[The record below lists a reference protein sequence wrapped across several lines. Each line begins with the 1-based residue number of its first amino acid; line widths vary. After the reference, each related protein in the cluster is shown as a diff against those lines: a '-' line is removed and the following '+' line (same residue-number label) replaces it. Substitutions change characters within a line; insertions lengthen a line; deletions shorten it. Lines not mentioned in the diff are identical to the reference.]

1 MGMPNNWTRVRG
13 YPAAAGKSAVSVAL
27 IAAAVVVMSCSDLL
41 TSAPDPGDVFDG
53 PVDGLTPAEL
63 AAFIRGD
70 EEFGRRFAPVTGLGP
85 IFNDVSCAAC
95 HSGDGRGRPANALIR
110 IGSPDDDM
118 YSSLG
123 GPQIQDRA
131 IPGAVAE
138 PTPVGVAISLRLPP
152 PVFGVGL
159 IEAIPE
165 AEILSRADPDDADGD
180 GISGR
185 PNWVIPPPWV
195 PANEPG
201 SGAAARIG
209 RFGRKAQTTSILQQ
223 AVEAY
228 LQDMGI
234 TTDFLPDENRNQVA
248 GHPYDAVDAVVDP
261 EIPAGTVFAVVNYLR
276 LLAAPAPGASNAT
289 RERGQ
294 VVFGETGCAACH
306 VPVLHT
312 GTATVSAL
320 SNKPVALYSDLLLH
334 DMGDA
339 LADDRPDGSANGREW
354 RTTPLWGLRL
364 VRQFLNGDVFLL
376 HDGRA
381 RTIEEA
387 ILLHG
392 GEAQRSRDLFNALTA
407 ADRAALVEFVGS
419 R

>member
-1 MGMPNNWTRVRG
+1 MPNTVAEPSRRRG
-13 YPAAAGKSAVSVAL
+13 KLGKRTLAGTIVGAALSL
-27 IAAAVVVMSCSDLL
+27 AACSDLL
-41 TSAPDPGDVFDG
+41 TAAPDSGDLLDA
-53 PVDGLTPAEL
+53 PLDGLSSTEL
-63 AAFIRGD
+63 GAFIRGD
-70 EEFGRRFAPVTGLGP
+70 QEFGRRFAPATGLGP

-95 HSGDGRGRPANALIR
+95 HSGDGRGRPDNALSR
-110 IGSPDDDM
+110 IGSPENDM
-118 YSSLG
+118 NRALG

-131 IPGAVAE
+131 IPGAIPEAIPAGV
-138 PTPVGVAISLRLPP
+138 PVSLRLPP
-152 PVFGVGL
+152 PVFGAGL

-185 PNWVIPPPWV
+185 PNWVTPPSWV
-195 PANEPG
+195 PPTEPG
-201 SGAAARIG
+201 GGSAARIG

-223 AVEAY
+223 TVEAY

-234 TTDFLPDENRNQVA
+234 TTDFLPEENRNPLA
-248 GHPYDAVDAVVDP
+248 GHPHDAADVVPDP
-261 EIPAGTVFAVVNYLR
+261 EVSRSTVFAVVNYLR
-276 LLAAPAPGASNAT
+276 LLAPPAPGQPNAT
-289 RERGQ
+289 RERGSALFTE
-294 VVFGETGCAACH
+294 VGCASCH

-312 GTATVSAL
+312 GNAVTPAL
-320 SNKPVALYSDLLLH
+320 ANRPVALYSDLLLH

-339 LADDRPDGSANGREW
+339 LADHRPDADASGREW

-364 VRQFLNGDVFLL
+364 IRQFLNGDAFLL

-381 RTIEEA
+381 RTIEDA

-392 GEAQRSRDLFNALTA
+392 GEAQRSRDLFGSLNAT
-407 ADRAALVEFVGS
+407 DRAALVDFVGS

>member
-1 MGMPNNWTRVRG
+1 MPNT
-13 YPAAAGKSAVSVAL
+13 AGEPSRLRTNHIGARLSL
-27 IAAAVVVMSCSDLL
+27 GLAAVVLAVAACSDLL
-41 TSAPDPGDVFDG
+41 TSSPDAGDVFDG
-53 PVDGLTPAEL
+53 PVDGLTPSEL
-63 AAFIRGD
+63 SAFIRGD
-70 EEFGRRFAPVTGLGP
+70 EEFGRRFAANTGLGP

-95 HSGDGRGRPANALIR
+95 HSGDGRGRPGNALTR

-118 YSSLG
+118 HRSLG

-138 PTPVGVAISLRLPP
+138 QAPTGVAISLRLPP

-165 AEILSRADPDDADGD
+165 SEILSRADSGDANGD

-185 PNWVIPPPWV
+185 PNWVTPPAWV
-195 PANEPG
+195 PFTEPG
-201 SGAAARIG
+201 AGADRRIG
-209 RFGRKAQTTSILQQ
+209 RFGRKAQTSSILQQ
-223 AVEAY
+223 TVEAY

-234 TTDFLPDENRNQVA
+234 TTDFLPNENRNPMA
-248 GHPYDAVDAVVDP
+248 AHPHDAVDVVP
-261 EIPAGTVFAVVNYLR
+261 EPEVAAGTVFAVVNYLR
-276 LLAAPAPGASNAT
+276 LLAPPAPGEAT
-289 RERGQ
+289 AERERGS
-294 VVFGETGCAACH
+294 VVFANAGCAACH
-306 VPVLHT
+306 TPVLHT
-312 GTATVSAL
+312 GSAIVPAL
-320 SNKPVALYSDLLLH
+320 ANKPVTLYSDLLLH

-339 LADDRPDGSANGREW
+339 LADHRPDGQASGREW

-364 VRQFLNGDVFLL
+364 IRQFLNGEAFLL

-392 GEAQRSRDLFNALTA
+392 GEAQRSRDLFNGLNA
-407 ADRAALVEFVGS
+407 ADRAALLEFVGS

>member
-1 MGMPNNWTRVRG
+1 MPKNSTGRFVLRDLFRSRAISG
-13 YPAAAGKSAVSVAL
+13 AAALAF
-27 IAAAVVVMSCSDLL
+27 VVVACSDLL

-53 PVDGLTPAEL
+53 PVDGLSPSEL
-63 AAFIRGD
+63 AAFVRGD
-70 EEFGRRFAPVTGLGP
+70 EEFGRRFSPVMGLGP

-95 HSGDGRGRPANALIR
+95 HSGDGRGRPGNALTR
-110 IGSPDDDM
+110 IGSPEDDM
-118 YSSLG
+118 HRSLG

-131 IPGAVAE
+131 IHGALAE
-138 PTPVGVAISLRLPP
+138 QTPAGVAVSLRLPP

-159 IEAIPE
+159 IESIPE
-165 AEILSRADPDDADGD
+165 STILLRADPNDVDGD

-185 PNWVIPPPWV
+185 PNWVTPPAWV
-195 PANEPG
+195 PATEPG
-201 SGAAARIG
+201 GGSAARIG

-223 AVEAY
+223 TVEAY

-234 TTDFLPDENRNQVA
+234 TTDFLNVENRNPLA
-248 GHPYDAVDAVVDP
+248 GHPHDAADLVP
-261 EIPAGTVFAVVNYLR
+261 EPEATSGTVFAVVNYLR
-276 LLAAPAPGASNAT
+276 LLAPPAPAVPNANLD
-289 RERGQ
+289 RGQ
-294 VVFGETGCAACH
+294 VMFGDVGCAACH
-306 VPVLHT
+306 VPTLQT
-312 GTATVSAL
+312 GTVAVAAL
-320 SNKPVALYSDLLLH
+320 SNRPVTLYSDLLLH

-339 LADDRPDGSANGREW
+339 LADHRPDQGASGREW

-364 VRQFLNGDVFLL
+364 IRQFLNGEAFLL

-392 GEAQRSRDLFNALTA
+392 GEAQRSRDKFNALNA
-407 ADRAALVEFVGS
+407 ADRAALIDFVGS

>member
-1 MGMPNNWTRVRG
+1 MPNNSQRRRSRLLATL
-13 YPAAAGKSAVSVAL
+13 AAAAL
-27 IAAAVVVMSCSDLL
+27 TVGACSDLL
-41 TSAPDPGDVFDG
+41 TSVPDPGDVFDG
-53 PVDGLTPAEL
+53 PVDGLTPSEL
-63 AAFIRGD
+63 AAFVRGD
-70 EEFGRRFAPVTGLGP
+70 EEFGRRFAASTGLGP

-95 HSGDGRGRPANALIR
+95 HSGDGRGRPENALAR
-110 IGSPDDDM
+110 IGAPDNGM
-118 YSSLG
+118 HSSLG

-138 PTPVGVAISLRLPP
+138 TVPHGVAVSLRLPP

-165 AEILSRADPDDADGD
+165 SEILSRADPNDANGD

-185 PNWVIPPPWV
+185 PNWVTPPEWV
-195 PANEPG
+195 PQTEPG
-201 SGAAARIG
+201 SGSELRIG

-223 AVEAY
+223 TVEAY

-234 TTDFLPDENRNQVA
+234 TTDFLPIENRNPMAGQPHDGADVVA
-248 GHPYDAVDAVVDP
+248 DP
-261 EIPAGTVFAVVNYLR
+261 EVPAGTVFAVVNYLR
-276 LLAAPAPGASNAT
+276 LLAPPAAGAPNAV
-289 RERGQ
+289 RDRGG
-294 VVFGETGCAACH
+294 VLFGDIGCAACH
-306 VPVLHT
+306 TPVMQT
-312 GTATVSAL
+312 GQATTAAL
-320 SNKPVALYSDLLLH
+320 TNKPVALYSDLLLH

-339 LADDRPDGSANGREW
+339 LADQRPDGQANGREW
-354 RTTPLWGLRL
+354 RTTPLWGMRL
-364 VRQFLNGDVFLL
+364 IRQFLNGEVFLM

-392 GEAQRSRDLFNALTA
+392 GEAQRARNLFDALNA

>member
-1 MGMPNNWTRVRG
+1 LVASTFAL
-13 YPAAAGKSAVSVAL
+13 AA
-27 IAAAVVVMSCSDLL
+27 CSDLL
-41 TSAPDPGDVFDG
+41 TVSPDPGDILDG
-53 PVDGLTPAEL
+53 PIDGLSPSEL

-70 EEFGRRFAPVTGLGP
+70 EEFGRRFAPATGLGP
-85 IFNDVSCAAC
+85 IFNDVACAAC
-95 HSGDGRGRPANALIR
+95 HSGDGRGRPGNALTR
-110 IGSPDDDM
+110 IGSPDNNM
-118 YSSLG
+118 HRSLG

-138 PTPVGVAISLRLPP
+138 AVPAGVPISLRLPP

-159 IEAIPE
+159 IEAI
-165 AEILSRADPDDADGD
+165 ADSEILKHADPDDANGD

-185 PNWVIPPPWV
+185 PNWVVPPPWV
-195 PANEPG
+195 PATEPG
-201 SGAAARIG
+201 SGDVPRIG

-223 AVEAY
+223 TVEAY

-234 TTDFLPDENRNQVA
+234 TTDFLPDENRNPLASLPHDGADRVA
-248 GHPYDAVDAVVDP
+248 DP
-261 EIPAGTVFAVVNYLR
+261 EVPASTVFAVVNYLR
-276 LLAAPAPGASNAT
+276 LLAPPAPGPVNDAGLNT
-289 RERGQ
+289 
-294 VVFGETGCAACH
+294 FHTIGCASCH
-306 VPVLHT
+306 VPELRT
-312 GTATVSAL
+312 SLNSGSLL
-320 SNKPVALYSDLLLH
+320 SNRSVALYSDLLLH

-339 LADDRPDGSANGREW
+339 LADHRPDGQASGREW

-364 VRQFLNGDVFLL
+364 LRQFLNGDAFLL

-392 GEAQRSRDLFNALTA
+392 GEAQRSRDLFNALGP
-407 ADRAALVEFVGS
+407 ADRAALLDFVGS

>member
-1 MGMPNNWTRVRG
+1 L
-13 YPAAAGKSAVSVAL
+13 L
-27 IAAAVVVMSCSDLL
+27 IALSGCGDLL
-41 TSAPDPGDVFDG
+41 TEAPDAGEVLDG
-53 PVDGLTPAEL
+53 PVDGLSPTEM

-70 EEFGRRFAPVTGLGP
+70 QEFGRRFAPATGLGP

-95 HSGDGRGRPANALIR
+95 HSGDGRGRPGNALTR

-118 YSSLG
+118 HRPLG

-138 PTPVGVAISLRLPP
+138 ATPAGIPISLRLPP

-159 IEAIPE
+159 IESIPDS
-165 AEILSRADPDDADGD
+165 EILRYADPDDADGD

-185 PNWVIPPPWV
+185 PNWVVPPPWV
-195 PANEPG
+195 PVTEPG
-201 SGAAARIG
+201 SGNAPRIG
-209 RFGRKAQTTSILQQ
+209 RFGRKAQTASILQQ
-223 AVEAY
+223 TVEAY

-234 TTDFLPDENRNQVA
+234 TTDFLPDENRNPMA
-248 GHPYDAVDAVVDP
+248 GHPHDAADHVVDP
-261 EIPAGTVFAVVNYLR
+261 EVPASTVFAVVNYLR
-276 LLAAPAPGASNAT
+276 LLAAPAPGSVSAS
-289 RERGQ
+289 RERGST
-294 VVFGETGCAACH
+294 VFSDVGCASCH
-306 VPVLHT
+306 VPVLQT
-312 GTATVSAL
+312 GS
-320 SNKPVALYSDLLLH
+320 KPAMAVLANRPVLLYSDLLLH

-339 LADDRPDGSANGREW
+339 LADHRPDGQANGREW

-364 VRQFLNGDVFLL
+364 IRQFLNGDAFLL

-387 ILLHG
+387 ILFHG
-392 GEAQRSRDLFNALTA
+392 GEAQRSRDLFDALPPT
-407 ADRAALVEFVGS
+407 DRAALLDFVGS

>member
-1 MGMPNNWTRVRG
+1 MPNT
-13 YPAAAGKSAVSVAL
+13 AAAPSRCRAKSIVRALAVGL
-27 IAAAVVVMSCSDLL
+27 LAAALPLTACSDLL
-41 TSAPDPGDVFDG
+41 TVAPDAGDLLDG
-53 PVDGLTPAEL
+53 PLDGLSPTEL

-70 EEFGRRFAPVTGLGP
+70 EEFGRRFAPATGLGP

-95 HSGDGRGRPANALIR
+95 HSGDGRGRPGNALSR

-118 YSSLG
+118 YRALG

-131 IPGAVAE
+131 IPGAIAE
-138 PTPVGVAISLRLPP
+138 SVPAGVHVSLRLPP
-152 PVFGVGL
+152 PVFGAGL

-165 AEILSRADPDDADGD
+165 SELLALADSNDADDD

-185 PNWVIPPPWV
+185 PNWVLPPSWV
-195 PANEPG
+195 PTTEPG
-201 SGAAARIG
+201 GGSAARIG

-223 AVEAY
+223 TVEAY

-234 TTDFLPDENRNQVA
+234 TTDFLVVENRNPLA
-248 GHPYDAVDAVVDP
+248 GNPHDAVDVVP
-261 EIPAGTVFAVVNYLR
+261 EPEASSGTVFAVVNYLR
-276 LLAAPAPGASNAT
+276 LLAPPAPGQSNAS
-289 RERGQ
+289 RERGATLFTE
-294 VVFGETGCAACH
+294 VGCASCH

-312 GTATVSAL
+312 GTSNVAAL
-320 SNKPVALYSDLLLH
+320 ANRPVPLYSDLLLH
-334 DMGDA
+334 DMGDD
-339 LADDRPDGSANGREW
+339 LADHRPDADATGREW

-364 VRQFLNGDVFLL
+364 IRQFLNGDAFLL

-392 GEAQRSRDLFNALTA
+392 GEAKRARDNFGALNAT
-407 ADRAALVEFVGS
+407 DRAALIDFVGS

>member
-1 MGMPNNWTRVRG
+1 MRRWLWGG
-13 YPAAAGKSAVSVAL
+13 VAL
-27 IAAAVVVMSCSDLL
+27 VVFIAAACSDLL

-53 PVDGLTPAEL
+53 PVDGLSPAEL
-63 AAFIRGD
+63 SAFIRGD
-70 EEFGRRFAPVTGLGP
+70 EEFGRRFSASTGLGP

-95 HSGDGRGRPANALIR
+95 HSGDGRGRPENALMR

-118 YSSLG
+118 LYALG

-131 IPGAVAE
+131 IAGAVPE
-138 PTPVGVAISLRLPP
+138 PVPVGVPVSLRLPP
-152 PVFGVGL
+152 PVFGAGL

-165 AEILSRADPDDADGD
+165 SEILSRADPNDADGD

-185 PNWVIPPPWV
+185 PNWVMPPDWV
-195 PANEPG
+195 PHTEPG
-201 SGAAARIG
+201 SGSTLRIG

-223 AVEAY
+223 TVEAY

-234 TTDFLPDENRNQVA
+234 TTDFLSVENRNVVS
-248 GHPYDAVDAVVDP
+248 GHPFDAVDAVP
-261 EIPAGTVFAVVNYLR
+261 EPEVPAGTVFAVVNYLR
-276 LLAAPAPGASNAT
+276 LLAPPAAGAPNAA
-289 RERGQ
+289 RERGS
-294 VVFGETGCAACH
+294 VLFAEVGCASCH

-312 GTATVSAL
+312 GTATVAAL
-320 SNKPVALYSDLLLH
+320 SNRPVQLYSDLLLH

-339 LADDRPDGSANGREW
+339 LADHRPDGQANGREW

-364 VRQFLNGDVFLL
+364 IRQFLNGEVFLM

-392 GEAQRSRDLFNALTA
+392 GEAQRARNLFEALNA

>member
-1 MGMPNNWTRVRG
+1 MPNCVAEPRRLRAWSIRREI
-13 YPAAAGKSAVSVAL
+13 AGAL
-27 IAAAVVVMSCSDLL
+27 AAAVLLLAACGELL
-41 TSAPDPGDVFDG
+41 TVAPDAGDVLDG
-53 PVDGLTPAEL
+53 PLEGLSPAER
-63 AAFIRGD
+63 AAFVRGD
-70 EEFGRRFAPVTGLGP
+70 QEFGRRFAPALGLGP

-95 HSGDGRGRPANALIR
+95 HSGDGRGRPGNALAR

-118 YSSLG
+118 YRTLG

-131 IPGAVAE
+131 IPGALAE
-138 PTPVGVAISLRLPP
+138 TVPPGVMVSLRLPP
-152 PVFGVGL
+152 PVFGAGL

-165 AEILSRADPDDADGD
+165 AEILSRADADDADGD

-185 PNWVIPPPWV
+185 PNWVTPPSWV
-195 PANEPG
+195 PRTEPG
-201 SGAAARIG
+201 AGHAARIG

-223 AVEAY
+223 TVEAY

-234 TTDFLPDENRNQVA
+234 TTQFLPDENRNPLA
-248 GHPYDAVDAVVDP
+248 GHPHDAADIVPDP
-261 EIPAGTVFAVVNYLR
+261 EVPTSTVFAVVNYLR
-276 LLAAPAPGASNAT
+276 LLAPPAPGQDNPT
-289 RERGQ
+289 RARGSTL
-294 VVFGETGCAACH
+294 FMDIGCASCH

-312 GTATVSAL
+312 GNAAIPAL
-320 SNKPVALYSDLLLH
+320 ANRPVALYSDLLLH
-334 DMGDA
+334 DMGDG
-339 LADDRPDGSANGREW
+339 LADYRPDAGASGREW

-364 VRQFLNGDVFLL
+364 IRQFLNGEAFLL

-392 GEAQRSRDLFNALTA
+392 GEAQRSRDLFGALNAT
-407 ADRAALVEFVGS
+407 DRAALVDFVGS

>member
-1 MGMPNNWTRVRG
+1 VAPLRG
-13 YPAAAGKSAVSVAL
+13 RAKSIRRGLKGAIAGLALLLAA
-27 IAAAVVVMSCSDLL
+27 CSDLL
-41 TSAPDPGDVFDG
+41 TVVPDAGDVLDG
-53 PVDGLTPAEL
+53 PLEGLSPTEL
-63 AAFIRGD
+63 AAFVRGD
-70 EEFGRRFAPVTGLGP
+70 QEFGRRFAPAEGLGP
-85 IFNDVSCAAC
+85 IFNDVSCASC
-95 HSGDGRGRPANALIR
+95 HSGDGRGRPGNALSR

-118 YSSLG
+118 YRALG

-138 PTPVGVAISLRLPP
+138 TTPAGVAVSLRLPP
-152 PVFGVGL
+152 PVFGAGL

-165 AEILSRADPDDADGD
+165 AEILSRADPEDADGD

-185 PNWVIPPPWV
+185 PNWVTPPPWV
-195 PANEPG
+195 PVTEPG
-201 SGAAARIG
+201 GGSAARIG

-223 AVEAY
+223 TVEAY

-234 TTDFLPDENRNQVA
+234 TTDFLPDENRNPLA
-248 GHPYDAVDAVVDP
+248 GNAHDAADVVP
-261 EIPAGTVFAVVNYLR
+261 EPEVPASTVFAVVNYLR
-276 LLAAPAPGASNAT
+276 LLAPPAPGQTSPT
-289 RERGQ
+289 RERGSTLFTE
-294 VVFGETGCAACH
+294 VGCASCH

-312 GTATVSAL
+312 GSAVSPAL
-320 SNKPVALYSDLLLH
+320 TNRPVLLYSDLLLH

-339 LADDRPDGSANGREW
+339 LADHRPDAGASGREW

-364 VRQFLNGDVFLL
+364 IRQFLNGDAFLL

-392 GEAQRSRDLFNALTA
+392 GEAQRSRDLFGALNAT
-407 ADRAALVEFVGS
+407 DRAALVDFVGS